1 MKCQSGMS
9 RLKKKLY
16 VVTSL
21 LCRLPWNGTP
31 PEQTSLAILPVMM
44 RQRFVQWRTLPLRL
58 SADVVEALVVVP
70 PRVRQT
76 VAVVRLTGHT
86 GAGAVPG
93 SVEETADISTAPI
106 EPPHEVTL

>member
-1 MKCQSGMS
+1 M
-9 RLKKKLY
+9 Y

-44 RQRFVQWRTLPLRL
+44 RQRFVQWQALPLRL
-58 SADVVEALVVVP
+58 PPDVVEALVLP
-70 PRVRQT
+70 TRVRQT

-93 SVEETADISTAPI
+93 SVEETADISTTPI

>member
-1 MKCQSGMS
+1 
-9 RLKKKLY
+9 
-16 VVTSL
+16 
-21 LCRLPWNGTP
+21 
-31 PEQTSLAILPVMM
+31 MM
-44 RQRFVQWRTLPLRL
+44 RQRFVQWQALPLRL
-58 SADVVEALVVVP
+58 PPDVVEALPLPNGLAILVVP

>member
-1 MKCQSGMS
+1 M
-9 RLKKKLY
+9 LY
-16 VVTSL
+16 VVTCL
-21 LCRLPWNGTP
+21 LCWLPWNGTP

-44 RQRFVQWRTLPLRL
+44 RQRFVQWQALPLCL
-58 SADVVEALVVVP
+58 PPDVVEVLP

-93 SVEETADISTAPI
+93 SVEETADVSTAPI